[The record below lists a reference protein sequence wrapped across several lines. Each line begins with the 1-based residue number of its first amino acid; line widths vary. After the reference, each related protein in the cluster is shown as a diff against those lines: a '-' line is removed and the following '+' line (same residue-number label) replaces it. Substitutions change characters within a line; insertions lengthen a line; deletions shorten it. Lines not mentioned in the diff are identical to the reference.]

1 MPTPSSDQTVDE
13 RSLHSSCPPEDNRS
27 SSWRTSEIDEM
38 RREDSTSVPIGNQ
51 QHSIP
56 LSDSHRSPDL
66 SDVNP
71 NEQRM
76 KQMGA
81 AEESQ
86 TSSSEIMSPVSAE
99 DTQEDSE
106 QSENHVLSS
115 GYPGGSSSMSNEF
128 SNVRVCVLP
137 LRTPLK
143 LMLIW
148 ILCSWFHLHR
158 PPFYARE
165 ASSMAHNNLSGK
177 SMTYKLR

>member
-13 RSLHSSCPPEDNRS
+13 RSLHSSCPPEDDRS

-38 RREDSTSVPIGNQ
+38 RREDSTAVPIGNQ

-66 SDVNP
+66 SDANP

-76 KQMGA
+76 KQMAA

-86 TSSSEIMSPVSAE
+86 TSSSDVMSPVSVE

-106 QSENHVLSS
+106 QSEHPVLST
-115 GYPGGSSSMSNEF
+115 GYTGGSSSMSNEF
-128 SNVRVCVLP
+128 SNVRVRVL
-137 LRTPLK
+137 RFNTPLNR
-143 LMLIW
+143 MLI
-148 ILCSWFHLHR
+148 
-158 PPFYARE
+158 
-165 ASSMAHNNLSGK
+165 
-177 SMTYKLR
+177 